1 LRVYSNVALEPQ
13 NHMNLNSLH
22 DCAELRL
29 GTFLLEPYVLVPGA
43 IARHALQM
51 SVVDGV
57 MPITTAQAME
67 TARDVALK
75 DGLLVC
81 TIFSVWRTCQ

>member
-1 LRVYSNVALEPQ
+1 
-13 NHMNLNSLH
+13 MNLNSLH

-29 GTFLLEPYVLVPGA
+29 GKFLLGPCVLVPGA
-43 IARHALQM
+43 TARHALQM